1 MNTRTQDPFE
11 NFTGTLTAEQAAMA
25 LSMAES
31 GDTSFLDLGGAPT
44 TTTATADKGTEQPTG
59 TDKGAADPTATK
71 AGEAATGAKD
81 GTQAPEDNINA
92 DNAVVLAK
100 DGKHTIPFAKL
111 EAHRKGEQHW
121 KAQAEAAQ
129 AQLADLQRQA
139 QERASAGIAPT
150 RADVLLEQAAE
161 QIKEGADISLFG
173 DFSEQG
179 LATGIDKRID
189 QKAGRLEKR
198 IEELEKIAKTVTE
211 KQTGDAKSDHL
222 NAIYSA
228 HNDADSIVESAEFK
242 AFVDS
247 HPRAVRDTYWKLF
260 DEKTGGTAQDIV
272 EVFTAYKSSAFF
284 KGEAS
289 KPAASVKDAAAAA
302 LASAEVQPP
311 TSLSSIPGG
320 RADGRNVD
328 EQIGD
333 LDGPAMLAALEGK
346 GSAYVERFLNTRI

>member
-44 TTTATADKGTEQPTG
+44 TTTATADKGTEQPTD
-59 TDKGAADPTATK
+59 TDNGAAQPTAK

-81 GTQAPEDNINA
+81 GAQAPEDNINA

-121 KAQAEAAQ
+121 KSVSEAQQVELDRLRAEAQSRKDNGQAPTAADNMAAQ
-129 AQLADLQRQA
+129 AQ
-139 QERASAGIAPT
+139 
-150 RADVLLEQAAE
+150 AA
-161 QIKEGADISLFG
+161 IDAGADPNLFG
-173 DFSEQG
+173 DFSEAD
-179 LATGIDKRID
+179 L
-189 QKAGRLEKR
+189 KAGILRLVDEKVNAAVGARLAPLEKQGK
-198 IEELEKIAKTVTE
+198 ESAQEA
-211 KQTGDAKSDHL
+211 HL

-228 HNDADSIVESAEFK
+228 HKDADSIVESAEFK